1 MRGAG
6 RVVFAAILLLM
17 VGTLNIIYGI
27 GAIDGANY
35 FANDTRF
42 VLTNLSTLGWV
53 VLILGIIQLGA
64 GFSLMAG
71 NAFGRVVAIFAGSLG
86 AIVALLSIGGSN
98 PWWSLATFALCVFVV
113 HGIVVYGDDERTYS
127 DADRR

>member
-17 VGTLNIIYGI
+17 VGTLNVIYGI
-27 GAIDGANY
+27 GAIDNANY

-42 VLTNLSTLGWV
+42 VLDDLNTLGWV
-53 VLILGIIQLGA
+53 VLILGVIQLCA

-71 NAFGRVVAIFAGSLG
+71 NAFGRVIAIFAGSVG
-86 AIVALLSIGGSN
+86 AIGALLSVGGAN
-98 PWWSLATFALCVFVV
+98 PWWSLATFALCVFIV
-113 HGIVVYGDDERTYS
+113 HGVVVYGEDEAAAPR
-127 DADRR
+127 